1 LGSLSG
7 ASNGNRVFWKLL
19 GVPVFDHISI
29 PTILVS
35 YVALLFSLSVHEAS
49 HATAAYWLE
58 DDTAARLGRMT
69 LNPIAH
75 MDPIGTFLF
84 PLLGMTTGLPF
95 IGWAKP
101 VPIQPNRFTRKFTM
115 RTGIALVSG
124 AGPASNLILS
134 MIFLLITTLTLRII
148 IPSPELRVEMF
159 FRGLQGPESLMAM
172 NGGRSWMILALGCQ
186 IILINILLAIFNML
200 PVGPLDGAGVL
211 QGLLPVRWAQVFEKY
226 RPHMYIV
233 LLILVFTGMLRFVLL
248 PIILGVYAVLQPVA
262 LFLLG
267 V

>member
-1 LGSLSG
+1 M
-7 ASNGNRVFWKLL
+7 
-19 GVPVFDHISI
+19 FDNISI
-29 PTILVS
+29 PTILIS

-84 PLLGMTTGLPF
+84 PLLGMVTGLPF

-101 VPIQPNRFTRKFTM
+101 VPIQPTRFTRKFSM
-115 RTGIALVSG
+115 RTGVAMVSG
-124 AGPASNLILS
+124 AGPASNLVLS
-134 MIFLLITTLTLRII
+134 LIFLLITTLTLRVIV
-148 IPSPELRVEMF
+148 PEPGLRVELF
-159 FRGLQGPESLMAM
+159 YRGLQGPESLIEI
-172 NGGRSWMILALGCQ
+172 GGGSGWMLLALGCQ

-211 QGLLPVRWAQVFEKY
+211 QGLLPYRWAQVFEKY
-226 RPHMYIV
+226 RPHMYIA
-233 LLILVFTGMLRFVLL
+233 LLILVFTGLL
-248 PIILGVYAVLQPVA
+248 KYILFPIILGVYAVLQPA
-262 LFLLG
+262 AHLLLG

>member
-1 LGSLSG
+1 M
-7 ASNGNRVFWKLL
+7 
-19 GVPVFDHISI
+19 FDNISI
-29 PTILVS
+29 PTILIS

-84 PLLGMTTGLPF
+84 PLLGMVTGLPF

-101 VPIQPNRFTRKFTM
+101 VPIQPNRFTRKFSL
-115 RTGIALVSG
+115 RTGVAMVSG
-124 AGPASNLILS
+124 AGPASNLVLS
-134 MIFLLITTLTLRII
+134 LIFLLLTTLALRLL
-148 IPSPELRVEMF
+148 IPDPHLRAQLF
-159 FRGLQGPESLMAM
+159 FRGMWSPASLLEAGNSTLVMLVVL
-172 NGGRSWMILALGCQ
+172 GGQLVFM
-186 IILINILLAIFNML
+186 NILLAIFNML
-200 PVGPLDGAGVL
+200 PVGPLDGAGVI
-211 QGLLPVRWAQVFEKY
+211 QGLLPYRWAQVFEKY

-233 LLILVFTGMLRFVLL
+233 LLILVFTGLLRFVLG
-248 PIILGVYAVLQPVA
+248 PVMEGVYAVLQPLS

>member
-1 LGSLSG
+1 M
-7 ASNGNRVFWKLL
+7 
-19 GVPVFDHISI
+19 FDHISI
-29 PTILVS
+29 PTILIS

-101 VPIQPNRFTRKFTM
+101 VPIQPNRFTRRFTM
-115 RTGIALVSG
+115 RTGVALVSG

-134 MIFLLITTLTLRII
+134 MIFLVITTLAIRLVVPDPSLRSNLFFAGMKA
-148 IPSPELRVEMF
+148 PSLL
-159 FRGLQGPESLMAM
+159 LQAGSNIGFILIAF
-172 NGGRSWMILALGCQ
+172 GGQ
-186 IILINILLAIFNML
+186 VVFINILLAMFNMI
-200 PVGPLDGAGVL
+200 PMGPLDGAGVL
-211 QGLLPVRWAQVFEKY
+211 QGLLPYTWAQVFEKY
-226 RPHMYIV
+226 RPYMYIV
-233 LLILVFTGMLRFVLL
+233 LLILVFTRLLGYVLGPL
-248 PIILGVYAVLQPVA
+248 IDGIDMIITPVA
-262 LFLLG
+262 NFLLG
-267 V
+267 A